1 MRRTSVALAVTLMVG
16 LVWLG
21 WRSTVPT
28 PHLVGA
34 NVVPITGNV
43 VVEGGPEVVVEGG
56 SGVPSS
62 AADVHPI
69 RSASVLV
76 RGITTSGKRV
86 LRRFAADRQ
95 GRFGLT
101 LPPGRYTFTAVL
113 YQGSIPLAQEPH
125 STFHVRRGRQSRVE
139 IVEQVF

>member
-1 MRRTSVALAVTLMVG
+1 MVG
-16 LVWLG
+16 LAWLG

-28 PHLVGA
+28 SHLVGA
-34 NVVPITGNV
+34 NVVPITG
-43 VVEGGPEVVVEGG
+43 EVVVVGG
-56 SGVPSS
+56 PAVSNS
-62 AADVHPI
+62 AAGIHPI
-69 RSASVLV
+69 RSAPILV
-76 RGITTSGKRV
+76 RGSTTSGKRV

-125 STFHVRRGRQSRVE
+125 AAIHVRLGNQPRVE
-139 IVEQVF
+139 IVEQVE